1 MISIGILDILDFL
14 DIRYDVIWSYREL
27 FIRGIGVTLSLTLIG
42 YIGGFLLGLLV
53 GLGKISKKKWIR
65 IPAKYYVDIF
75 RGTPLLVQILIIH
88 VAVIP
93 TIFGTSLGPFISGAV
108 ALVLNSAAYNAEIIR
123 AGIQSIEKGQMEAAR
138 SLGMP
143 SGVAMRTIILPQ
155 AFRRMVPPLGNEL
168 IALLKDSSLVMV
180 IAVNDLLY
188 AGKVVA
194 GASFR
199 TWEPYLTIALLY
211 LLLTF
216 VFSKIISY
224 VEKRFSNSYVP
235 SRRKGIFSFGRNQG
249 RENL

>member
-1 MISIGILDILDFL
+1 MISIDFL
-14 DIRYDVIWSYREL
+14 DIRLDVIWSYREL
-27 FIRGIGVTLSLTLIG
+27 FIRGIGVTLALTLIG

-53 GLGKISKKKWIR
+53 ALAKISKKKWIQ
-65 IPAKYYVDIF
+65 IPAKYYVDFF

-93 TIFGTSLGPFISGAV
+93 TIFGHSLGPFLSGIV
-108 ALVLNSAAYNAEIIR
+108 ALILNSAAYNAEIIR

-199 TWEPYLTIALLY
+199 TWEPYLTIAVLY
-211 LLLTF
+211 LILTF
-216 VFSKIISY
+216 IFSQIITY

-235 SRRKGIFSFGRNQG
+235 SRRRRIFSFGRSQ
-249 RENL
+249 EVDSE